1 MTAVVIAIKEVK
13 PTRIKAM
20 NLRKGAVQDEARPSH
35 ATRSSSIS
43 NDAVFSFSTPSSILP
58 SRRPRMG

>member
-1 MTAVVIAIKEVK
+1 MTAAVMAIKEVK
-13 PTRIKAM
+13 PTRVKAM

-43 NDAVFSFSTPSSILP
+43 NDAVSSFSTSSSITV
-58 SRRPRMG
+58 SRRSRMG